1 MSEGTN
7 TLIWGTLE
15 REQVL
20 GEKSVSLLLVMLSL
34 ELRRSK
40 CAINEIF
47 DIQSGAQRSLGWRN

>member
-1 MSEGTN
+1 MNEGTN